1 MSIIETLY
9 ASSGINS
16 YLDKIVQNRR
26 THQAQSST
34 SPKQDR
40 VSFSENLFAKLAEH
54 NSAPTKSANSSN
66 NGVGQAL
73 SPATQGNDEA
83 TRNAKFAAKQA
94 AIQRQLAY
102 NYAKGTSAEVTMQ
115 LFAEQSATHIASQ
128 QTDPASAADRYAAAQ
143 RVPSLDEVLVSQK
156 NNADNYATISDKD
169 TANINNYNS
178 VMSGNV
184 FTSGKVSTTSTQG
197 TIVTVSTPSASAY
210 ELQITRKDGLQ
221 LTFEARDDMRINDLE
236 DGSLSVYFPASG
248 QTCLFDASGAMSVLQ
263 GETGQSG
270 TGSDDII
277 INVKGT
283 KVDGGDGN
291 DTVFNFADNAAITT
305 GEGDDAVFTTAQ
317 NSLTI
322 DTGNGNDR
330 LFGKTLYASTVNM
343 GEGDN
348 SFHAGMA
355 GGELRMGDGNN
366 TLISNNFIGSSSSNT
381 ENPTQSLYV
390 SVGNGNNYIHTG
402 AISKSAEVSIGDGN
416 NNIQLGEI
424 EGEVSIGN
432 GCNNI
437 QLGGIKGE
445 ASIGNGHNTI
455 QTGGVNN
462 GVSIGNGNN
471 EIRTNLGQEA
481 KLNVGNGKNTVTI
494 GSMGS
499 GSTATLGNGGNT
511 VIIERGMTN
520 ASISTGSGEDTFFL
534 ESGNR
539 SVVDAGAGNDTIY
552 MNNLRNSTLYAGDG
566 DDTIYVDEAQHAF
579 ISGGNGNDS
588 IHINNAFGMRVE
600 DHDNSTKIRN
610 GMYATENA
618 TTMNT
623 SLMQWKM
630 MQGLQRYAQQS

>member
-156 NNADNYATISDKD
+156 NYADNYATISDKD
-169 TANINNYNS
+169 AANINNCSS

-184 FTSGKVSTTSTQG
+184 FTSGKVSTTSSQG

-270 TGSDDII
+270 TSSDDII

-291 DTVFNFADNAAITT
+291 DTVFNFADNATITT
-305 GEGDDAVFTTAQ
+305 GEGDDAVFTTAE

-330 LFGKTLYASTVNM
+330 LFGSVLHNSTVNM

-348 SFHAGMA
+348 SFTASMA
-355 GGELRMGDGNN
+355 SGELRMGDGNN
-366 TLISNNFIGSSSSNT
+366 TIVSKVAHGTDSNNTADPLHIY
-381 ENPTQSLYV
+381 L
-390 SVGNGNNYIHTG
+390 
-402 AISKSAEVSIGDGN
+402 GDGDN
-416 NNIQLGEI
+416 DIQISSL
-424 EGEVSIGN
+424 
-432 GCNNI
+432 
-437 QLGGIKGE
+437 LGGVK
-445 ASIGNGHNTI
+445 
-455 QTGGVNN
+455 
-462 GVSIGNGNN
+462 VSAGD
-471 EIRTNLGQEA
+471 
-481 KLNVGNGKNTVTI
+481 GKNTVSI
-494 GSMGS
+494 GGMDDSS
-499 GSTATLGNGGNT
+499 SVVLGNGGNT
-511 VIIERGMTN
+511 VIIKRGMTN

-534 ESGNR
+534 ESANR
-539 SVVDAGAGNDTIY
+539 SVVDSGAGNDTIY
-552 MNNLRNSTLYAGDG
+552 MNNLRNSTLYTGDG

-600 DHDNSTKIRN
+600 DHDNSTKIGN
-610 GMYATENA
+610 GMYATANA
-618 TTMNT
+618 NDMNT
-623 SLMQWKM
+623 QLMQWKM

>member
-128 QTDPASAADRYAAAQ
+128 QTDPASAADRYATAQ

-156 NNADNYATISDKD
+156 NYADNYATISDKD
-169 TANINNYNS
+169 AANINNCSS

-184 FTSGKVSTTSTQG
+184 FTSGKVSTTSSQG

-210 ELQITRKDGLQ
+210 ELKITRKDGLQ

-270 TGSDDII
+270 TSSDDII

-291 DTVFNFADNAAITT
+291 DTVFNFADNATITT
-305 GEGDDAVFTTAQ
+305 GEGDDAVFTTAE

-330 LFGKTLYASTVNM
+330 LFGKTLSASTVNM

-366 TLISNNFIGSSSSNT
+366 TLISNNFIGSSASNT
-381 ENPTQSLYV
+381 KNPTQSLYV

-416 NNIQLGEI
+416 NNIQLGGI
-424 EGEVSIGN
+424 E
-432 GCNNI
+432 
-437 QLGGIKGE
+437 GE

-455 QTGGVNN
+455 QIGGVNN

-471 EIRTNLGQEA
+471 EIRANLGQEA
-481 KLNVGNGKNTVTI
+481 KMNVGNGKNTVSI
-494 GSMGS
+494 GGMGDS
-499 GSTATLGNGGNT
+499 SSVVLGNGGNT

-579 ISGGNGNDS
+579 ISGGNGNDT
-588 IHINNAFGMRVE
+588 IYINDAFSMRVE
-600 DHDNSTKIRN
+600 DADNSTEIQH
-610 GMYATENA
+610 GTYATAN
-618 TTMNT
+618 TSDMNT
-623 SLMQWKM
+623 RLMQWKM